1 MLALILLA
9 QLTQNPSPMVEHT
22 RAHPRLPQRELA
34 GRRAPMPIGKLF
46 VPKRW
51 KAAQRSPLLIHFH
64 GAEWIAEAA
73 ADARRM
79 PVIAIQAGAGSSRYS
94 APFRD
99 DPALFEKLIA
109 AAESELGVRAG
120 PVVLSSWSAGY
131 GAIREILRTPSGY
144 ARVSHVL
151 AIDSIHAGYVNGR
164 PGPLES
170 EITPGDLAEFVQF
183 AGDAA
188 KGRKALWIAHSEI
201 FPGTFASTTE
211 VSDFV
216 LSSLEIRRQA
226 VLRWGPM
233 KTQILS
239 DTKRRGLRVIGFAGN
254 AAPDHVDQ
262 FHALPELLRM
272 MLR

>member
-1 MLALILLA
+1 MLALLVLA
-9 QLTQNPSPMVEHT
+9 QLAQNPSPMVEHT
-22 RAHPRLPQRELA
+22 RAHPRLAQRELA
-34 GRRAPMPIGKLF
+34 GRRAAMPLGKLF

-51 KAAQRSPLLIHFH
+51 KRARRSPLLIHFH

-73 ADARRM
+73 GDARRI
-79 PVIAIQAGAGSSRYS
+79 PVIAVQTGAGSSRYS

-99 DPALFEKLIA
+99 DPTLFDKLIS
-109 AAESELGVRAG
+109 AAETELGARAD
-120 PVVLSSWSAGY
+120 PVILSSWSAGY

-144 ARVSHVL
+144 ARVSQIL
-151 AIDSIHAGYVNGR
+151 AIDSIHAGYANGK

-170 EITPGDLAEFVQF
+170 ELTSGDLAEFVRF
-183 AGDAA
+183 ASDAT
-188 KGRKALWIAHSEI
+188 KGRKTLWIAHSEI

-216 LSSLEIRRQA
+216 LASLEIRRQA

-254 AAPDHVDQ
+254 SAPDHIDQ
-262 FHALPELLRM
+262 IHGLPELLRM